1 MSFLSKMKSIIKV
14 SYELVGVYV
23 FWIILHNI
31 AANLYPVYC
40 ANLSFMGLVISVF
53 QTPTPQCV
61 GLRWVITNGSNM
73 INQMWSVLGTWL
85 LAKIIQH
92 NMLPTVPIQNTTNTT
107 NATNATNAITPNIDD
122 DNKKQIT
129 NNQ

>member
-1 MSFLSKMKSIIKV
+1 MSFLNTMKGIIKV

-23 FWIILHNI
+23 FWIIIHNI
-31 AANLYPVYC
+31 AANLYPIYC
-40 ANLSFMGLVISVF
+40 ANFSFMGMLLSVF

-85 LAKIIQH
+85 LAKIIQN
-92 NMLPTVPIQNTTNTT
+92 NMLNTIPIQNSTNTTNTLPI
-107 NATNATNAITPNIDD
+107 NND
-122 DNKKQIT
+122 DNQ
-129 NNQ
+129 